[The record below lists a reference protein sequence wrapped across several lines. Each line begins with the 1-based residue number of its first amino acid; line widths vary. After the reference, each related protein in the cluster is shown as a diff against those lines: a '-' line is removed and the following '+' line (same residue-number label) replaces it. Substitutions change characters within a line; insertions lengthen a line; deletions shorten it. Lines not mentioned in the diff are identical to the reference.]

1 MAERWILQFCHGYY
15 GPFLDVARQYA
26 ALFRGSDYKVLT
38 VYLTGEPHISV
49 ENASASDEVR
59 FLGFHSRDIRGLK
72 LGAIRALKR
81 LAATRNFVFV
91 IAHRFKPIY
100 ISCLA
105 TDLPVIGVHHAF
117 GGYERPPRRW
127 FVNLFRKRLALLGVS
142 DAVRDD
148 MRRCLTNWPI
158 ERIETLHNRLD
169 VGVARAEV
177 LPREIART
185 TLTLPNEA
193 AVIGNVGRL
202 HRDKD
207 QATLLR
213 AFAKARPL
221 LGPNTL
227 LVIAGKGPLEKQL
240 CDQAQKLGIANDVRF
255 VGQVPDARRLFAAF
269 DLFVLSSDHEPFGM
283 VLLEAMA
290 AGVPVMATNCGGAP
304 EVIGRSDCLFQFG
317 NADELA
323 DRLVAFFSPGNES
336 AKRTI
341 VEDGTDRLERLFSD
355 DAARQRFFAL
365 PMTRNV
371 LRVS

>member
-1 MAERWILQFCHGYY
+1 L
-15 GPFLDVARQYA
+15 P
-26 ALFRGSDYKVLT
+26 
-38 VYLTGEPHISV
+38 
-49 ENASASDEVR
+49 
-59 FLGFHSRDIRGLK
+59 RDI
-72 LGAIRALKR
+72 ARA
-81 LAATRNFVFV
+81 T
-91 IAHRFKPIY
+91 
-100 ISCLA
+100 
-105 TDLPVIGVHHAF
+105 
-117 GGYERPPRRW
+117 
-127 FVNLFRKRLALLGVS
+127 LALPQE
-142 DAVRDD
+142 AV
-148 MRRCLTNWPI
+148 
-158 ERIETLHNRLD
+158 
-169 VGVARAEV
+169 
-177 LPREIART
+177 
-185 TLTLPNEA
+185 
-193 AVIGNVGRL
+193 VIGNVGRL

-240 CDQAQKLGIANDVRF
+240 RDQAQKLGIDDDVRF

-304 EVIGRSDCLFQFG
+304 EVIGRSDCLFQLG

-323 DRLVAFFSPGNES
+323 DRLVAFFSPVNES

-341 VEDGTDRLERLFSD
+341 VEDGADRLERLFSD

-365 PMTRNV
+365 PMIRNV